1 MVLRCPECHIFAI
14 IHYVAFTDRFH
25 SLSEM
30 HLKFPHVSS
39 WLESSLPFS
48 WIIVRCLA
56 AVGLFIHSHHTWLAH
71 RWHVGSVVTEALG
84 NNQTKA
90 GISWRNVSH
99 AVRWVG
105 PQTEATMRPEK
116 NPVLILHSE
125 PTQFPANNR
134 ARFYMSLWLIQV
146 EFHSEYPLV
155 FSSTRKCSQN
165 SRLWLPLGRKMREW
179 NGEGSYTV
187 FITFYLF
194 KQKSYGCFGWTVNL
208 EAKPYTRYLAHP
220 WAFCQSLGFLGG
232 TGEKERER

>member
-1 MVLRCPECHIFAI
+1 MYKDMRLQSYHPELFHCLQILCALPAHPRPGQWLTFLLNHGLRFPECHTFGI
-14 IHYVAFTDRFH
+14 IHYVAFTDQFH
-25 SLSEM
+25 SLSEV

-105 PQTEATMRPEK
+105 RRRRRQWGLRKTRSSFYTLSPHSSPQTTE
-116 NPVLILHSE
+116 
-125 PTQFPANNR
+125 Q
-134 ARFYMSLWLIQV
+134 
-146 EFHSEYPLV
+146 
-155 FSSTRKCSQN
+155 
-165 SRLWLPLGRKMREW
+165 G
-179 NGEGSYTV
+179 
-187 FITFYLF
+187 
-194 KQKSYGCFGWTVNL
+194 
-208 EAKPYTRYLAHP
+208 
-220 WAFCQSLGFLGG
+220 
-232 TGEKERER
+232 